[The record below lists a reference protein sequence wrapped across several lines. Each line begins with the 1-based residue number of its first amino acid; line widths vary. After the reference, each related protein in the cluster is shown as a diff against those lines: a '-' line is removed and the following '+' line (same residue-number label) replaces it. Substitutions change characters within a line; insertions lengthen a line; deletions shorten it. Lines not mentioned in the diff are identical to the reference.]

1 MHDTKREEMI
11 SKRLKDILQARN
23 ISLVEFADMCKLPME
38 TVRSIYYGK
47 ASDPKLS
54 TVVRMAD
61 ALNVTVNCLLGQ
73 CAHSPTERTLLQ
85 NYRMCGQRGRS
96 MIELIARYEAGA
108 VKYERNSQG
117 KHTVPCVLPKGEIR
131 KGIVIDLCETS
142 EVQTHI
148 ENAFIAVKMPDND
161 MAPIFWKGDIIL
173 FEDRFPE
180 KGEIAAFFKGNKA
193 LIRRFYETE
202 EEYRL
207 KGLHPNEEDIV
218 LRRLDGID
226 YVGTCID
233 VIRS

>member
-1 MHDTKREEMI
+1 M
-11 SKRLKDILQARN
+11 
-23 ISLVEFADMCKLPME
+23 
-38 TVRSIYYGK
+38 
-47 ASDPKLS
+47 
-54 TVVRMAD
+54 
-61 ALNVTVNCLLGQ
+61 
-73 CAHSPTERTLLQ
+73 
-85 NYRMCGQRGRS
+85 
-96 MIELIARYEAGA
+96 
-108 VKYERNSQG
+108 
-117 KHTVPCVLPKGEIR
+117 
-131 KGIVIDLCETS
+131 CETS